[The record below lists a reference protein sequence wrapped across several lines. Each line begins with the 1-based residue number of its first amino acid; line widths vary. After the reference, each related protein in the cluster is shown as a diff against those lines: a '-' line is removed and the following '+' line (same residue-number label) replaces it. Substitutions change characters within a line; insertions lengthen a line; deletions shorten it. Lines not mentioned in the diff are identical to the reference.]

1 MLEEML
7 KNFLKSEMF
16 MYLVFIV
23 CGFLFSIFIQ
33 KLKVYIEKTPNKIDD
48 AIFNFLV
55 NDIFL
60 KVEKQKLDDIAKK
73 YNINFKNLDKAT
85 QAIKVFQICYKEQT
99 GQNADASILAKA
111 KAVWSELATIYPSKN
126 ATITKDIDNK

>member
-1 MLEEML
+1 MLEEIL
-7 KNFLKSEMF
+7 KNFIKSEMF
-16 MYLVFIV
+16 MYLVFIIV
-23 CGFLFSIFIQ
+23 GFVFSISIQ
-33 KLKVYIEKTPNKIDD
+33 KIKAYIEKTPNKIDD

>member
-99 GQNADASILAKA
+99 GNNADASILAKA

-126 ATITKDIDNK
+126 ANCNKDIDNK

>member
-1 MLEEML
+1 MLEEIL
-7 KNFLKSEMF
+7 KNFIKSEMF
-16 MYLVFIV
+16 MYLVFIII
-23 CGFLFSIFIQ
+23 GFIFSISIQ
-33 KLKVYIEKTPNKIDD
+33 KIKAYIEKTPNKIDD

>member
-1 MLEEML
+1 MLEEIL
-7 KNFLKSEMF
+7 KNFIKSEMF
-16 MYLVFIV
+16 IYLVFIII
-23 CGFLFSIFIQ
+23 GFIFSISIQ
-33 KLKVYIEKTPNKIDD
+33 KIKAYIEKTPNKIDD

-60 KVEKQKLDDIAKK
+60 KVEKQKLDEIAKK

-85 QAIKVFQICYKEQT
+85 QAIEIFKLCYKEQT
-99 GQNADASILAKA
+99 GKNANDSILSQA

-126 ATITKDIDNK
+126 SINVENIDNK